1 MKTWHL
7 TQLDKDGTD
16 NDLMLQHGLIK
27 VDTDLDALRT
37 RIDCALQ
44 VIKGE
49 VSDLNQGVDYFGI
62 MLSGAPLE
70 IKVQEL
76 CRVINNVQGVKSTKF
91 KQATVD
97 RKTGAMSFEFTIE
110 SVFGDIDYEKSFE
123 NI

>member
-110 SVFGDIDYEKSFE
+110 SAFGDIDYEKSFE

>member
-62 MLSGAPLE
+62 MFSGAPLE

>member
-76 CRVINNVQGVKSTKF
+76 CRVINNVQGVKSTRF